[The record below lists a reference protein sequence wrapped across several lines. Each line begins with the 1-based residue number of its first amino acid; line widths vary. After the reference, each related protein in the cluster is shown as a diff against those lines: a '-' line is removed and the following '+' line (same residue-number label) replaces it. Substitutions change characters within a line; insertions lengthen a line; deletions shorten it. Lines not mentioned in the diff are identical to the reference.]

1 MMAYFFN
8 ILQDYWEDSHADQTI
23 DAYTPMSA
31 PEDSKDSSTG
41 KLSFL
46 EDVSQSLQVE
56 LARKEIPLKTIM
68 TWKKDTIVE
77 FETKAGESVEVLIGE
92 KLIARGEVVVINDRF
107 GVRIS
112 EITHPSEHPG
122 GTRQ

>member
-1 MMAYFFN
+1 MIA
-8 ILQDYWEDSHADQTI
+8 S
-23 DAYTPMSA
+23 
-31 PEDSKDSSTG
+31 EDSKDSITR

-56 LARKEIPLKTIM
+56 LARKEIPLKAIM

-77 FETKAGESVEVLIGE
+77 FEKKAGESVEVLIGE
-92 KLIARGEVVVINDRF
+92 KLIARGEVVVINEHF

-112 EITHPSEHPG
+112 EITHPSEKPG